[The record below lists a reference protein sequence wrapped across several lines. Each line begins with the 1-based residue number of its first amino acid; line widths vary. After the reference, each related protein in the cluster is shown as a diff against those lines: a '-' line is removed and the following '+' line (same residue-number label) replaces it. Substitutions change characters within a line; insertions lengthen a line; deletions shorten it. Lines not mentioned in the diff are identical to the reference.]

1 MPYAKGAKAKLK
13 EHAKHHTQK
22 HIKMMEQNMKKGQT
36 FEQAHR
42 AAKKKVGKLGLGQVR
57 VTLGIAVSF

>member
-13 EHAKHHTQK
+13 EHAKHHTQR
-22 HIKMMEQNMKKGQT
+22 HIKMMEQKMKKGQT

-42 AAKKKVGKLGLGQVR
+42 AAKRKWVNWGWGRLGSHW
-57 VTLGIAVSF
+57 A